1 MVKPQN
7 PACSVAIV
15 VLMTPLWLAAQTSS
29 LPFSMPAGVTATYVS
44 GAPDPLNTGFV
55 KIQADADNTA
65 PDALATVQLRSNG
78 ILVSE
83 ATLPASMPVT
93 SRNQF
98 FVEVGG
104 NVMTAVSIANPNSEP
119 AKVSFG
125 FQDPE
130 LRFRPIE
137 VGVGSFTLPP
147 NSQISRFINEA
158 PFNWP
163 APYFGL
169 MSVESSIPVSI
180 TVLRGVINERSEF
193 LMTTVLEGHAPA
205 GAFGSVPVQPRVTAG
220 FIPRFAAGG
229 GWTTE
234 LVLINENST
243 DFVFGRLEFVG
254 PSGEP
259 IAVTID
265 GETNSGFDIFIERR
279 DSVRITVQGSGP
291 ETLAGY
297 VRLIGRE
304 HSARF
309 GGFALYNYTRS
320 GVTVSTTSLPMV
332 QPAASARL
340 FVNESTLPETLETGI
355 AIGNPSPAQTT
366 VFLELVDVQGN
377 PTGPAKA
384 IQLPPFG
391 QFAQFLT
398 EIPEFRSTP
407 IPFRG
412 ALRVTTTSSAG
423 VTVAGMR
430 GHLNQR
436 SDFIMSA
443 FLPAVGGAETSTVP
457 ERVVP
462 DIVRGSGYSSEIV
475 LFNDR
480 LAPSNGVISAVSSDG
495 TPSTLLATSPQ

>member
-1 MVKPQN
+1 MRIHAYP
-7 PACSVAIV
+7 VAIV
-15 VLMTPLWLAAQTSS
+15 LLMTPLWLVGQTSS
-29 LPFSMPAGVTATYVS
+29 LPFSMPSGATSTFIS
-44 GAPDPLNTGFV
+44 GAPDPLNTGFIKV
-55 KIQADADNTA
+55 QADSDNTA
-65 PDALATVQLRSNG
+65 PDAVATVQYRLNG
-78 ILVSE
+78 ILISE
-83 ATLPASMPVT
+83 ATLPASTPVT
-93 SRNQF
+93 SRDQF
-98 FVEVGG
+98 FIEMGG
-104 NVMTAVSIANPNSEP
+104 NVTTAISIANPNSEP
-119 AKVSFG
+119 AKISFG

-130 LRFRPIE
+130 IRFRPID
-137 VGVGSFTLPP
+137 VGVGSFILPP
-147 NSQISRFINEA
+147 NSQISRFIPEA

-163 APYFGL
+163 APYVGL
-169 MSVESSIPVSI
+169 MSVDSSAPVAI

-193 LMTTVLEGHAPA
+193 LMTTVLEGKAPP
-205 GAFGSVPVQPRVTAG
+205 GTFGSVPVQPRVTAG

-234 LVLINENST
+234 IVLINENFV

-259 IAVTID
+259 IAVTIN

-279 DSVRITVQGSGP
+279 DSVRIPVEGTGP

-297 VRLIGRE
+297 VRLIGLE

-309 GGFALYNYTRS
+309 KGFALYNYTRS

-332 QPAASARL
+332 QPSASARL
-340 FVNESTLPETLETGI
+340 FVNESALPETLETGV
-355 AIGNPSPAQTT
+355 AISNPSSTAATAL
-366 VFLELVDVQGN
+366 LELLDFNAN
-377 PTGPAKA
+377 PTGPAKS

-398 EIPEFRSTP
+398 EIPEFKSIP

-412 ALRVTTTSSAG
+412 VLRVTTTSSAG

-436 SDFIMSA
+436 GDFVMSA
-443 FLPAVGGAETSTVP
+443 LLPAVGGDETSPVAQ
-457 ERVVP
+457 RIVP
-462 DIVRGSGYSSEIV
+462 DIVRGSGYTTEIV

-480 LAPSNGVISAVSSDG
+480 LAPSNGIITAVSSDG
-495 TPSTLLATSPQ
+495 QPSTLLATSPE